1 MIKKQTL
8 RKYIT
13 TSEKSKQTK
22 NNRQQRV
29 RIKSVRFGTKM
40 NRSKIEIIVIC
51 FEVSKNSINNDII
64 TDLENDINQM
74 SQLILTVILNR

>member
-13 TSEKSKQTK
+13 ISEKNKQTK
-22 NNRQQRV
+22 NNHQKRV

-40 NRSKIEIIVIC
+40 NRSKIEIIIIC
-51 FEVSKNSINNDII
+51 FEASKNSINNDII
-64 TDLENDINQM
+64 TALENYIKQM
-74 SQLILTVILNR
+74 SQLILTIILNR